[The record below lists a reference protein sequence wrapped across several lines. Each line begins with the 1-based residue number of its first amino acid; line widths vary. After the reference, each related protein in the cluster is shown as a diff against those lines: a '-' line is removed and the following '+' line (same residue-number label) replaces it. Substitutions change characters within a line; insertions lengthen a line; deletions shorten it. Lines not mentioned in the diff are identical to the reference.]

1 MSPKAKA
8 APMILVTKKGGVATV
23 TLNRPEKL
31 NAMSPD
37 LIFALAPVLHQMGED
52 DTVRCIILTGSG
64 RAFSA
69 GGDVVKDIRPLRDMN
84 PLEFAKYVDHAVG
97 IYTEIRDMQ
106 KPVIAAIN
114 GYAVGAGLEL
124 ALACD
129 IRIAAD
135 DAKLG
140 EFFVRMGITP
150 ETGIYFLPKMI
161 GLGKAKLLC
170 FTGDV
175 VNAED
180 AEKIGLVE
188 MVVPA
193 KKLISEAEALA
204 ERLAKG
210 PAAIGIIKKAINE
223 SLKMTAETSLHYVM
237 RMQYHLVHTED
248 HKEAVA
254 AWLEKRAP
262 KFKGK

>member
-1 MSPKAKA
+1 MTTPAAQSPQA
-8 APMILVTKKGGVATV
+8 IISRKGGVATV

-31 NAMSPD
+31 NAMSPE
-37 LIFALAPVLHQMGED
+37 LILELKPMLHQLSED
-52 DTVRCIILTGSG
+52 DGVRCVVITGAG

-69 GGDVVKDIRPLRDMN
+69 GGDVVKDIAPLSKMT
-84 PLEFAKYVDHAVG
+84 PTEFNTYVDHAVG
-97 IYTEIRDMQ
+97 MYQEIRDMQ

-124 ALACD
+124 ALSCD

-150 ETGIYFLPKMI
+150 ETGVYYLPKVI

-175 VNAED
+175 VSAQD
-180 AEKIGLVE
+180 AERMGLVE
-188 MVVPA
+188 KVVPA
-193 KKLISEAEALA
+193 KDLLSEAEALA
-204 ERLAKG
+204 DRFAKG

-223 SLKMTAETSLHYVM
+223 SLKMTPETSLHYVM

-248 HKEAVA
+248 HKEAVD
-254 AWLEKRAP
+254 AWIEKRSP